1 MEFNALK
8 QERLDA
14 ERLHHIE
21 GGRPGKDSEAAVL
34 GGDEGHGVALILDEL
49 GGGQVAGAAELRWMD
64 HLHFGALD
72 QFGGGDLVD
81 SLGAF
86 ATGDF
91 GSEGEQFMVTGY
103 DGGAVDSGEASDDFD
118 VRDALRGYLIWH
130 RLNNGSAPVVVGD
143 GDD

>member
-1 MEFNALK
+1 MYEADGTPLQILAGLLGVDFNVLE

-14 ERLHHIE
+14 QRLHHIE

-91 GSEGEQFMVTGY
+91 GAEG
-103 DGGAVDSGEASDDFD
+103 
-118 VRDALRGYLIWH
+118 
-130 RLNNGSAPVVVGD
+130 
-143 GDD
+143 